1 MEEEY
6 ISAQNNETSNLH
18 KLLRIFGFFIETNQM
33 DENSNLINT
42 IFQEFVNSRDEPI
55 NPEQGYIIRWS
66 ETILSDTN
74 ESHVIHYE
82 ISFEPQ
88 QVQELIDTKKLGV
101 REATEHLKSYK
112 KIKADDD
119 LLLNKEVCPICYDEY
134 KINQYKRILDKCGH
148 IFHKKCVDK
157 WFVNHPN
164 LECPMCRTNYNKE

>member
-18 KLLRIFGFFIETNQM
+18 KLLRIFGFYIETNQIN
-33 DENSNLINT
+33 ENSSLIQT
-42 IFQEFVNSRDEPI
+42 IFQEFVNSRVEPI

-66 ETILSDTN
+66 ETIISDNN
-74 ESHVIHYE
+74 EPHIIHYE

-88 QVQELIDTKKLGV
+88 QVQELIENKKLSV
-101 REATEHLKSYK
+101 REATEHLASYR
-112 KIKADDD
+112 KIKADDT
-119 LLLNKEVCPICYDEY
+119 LIINKDCCSICFEEY
-134 KINQYKRILDKCGH
+134 KVNQYKRTLEKCGH

-164 LECPMCRTNYNKE
+164 LECPLCRTNYNKE